1 MCWARQGA
9 ISLAIGLDL
18 KNQILG
24 LVWHAW
30 AGALLEGQ
38 GEQEVARGEGH
49 ALVRALAVLGAL
61 VGLPRV
67 LSKLCAVTRA
77 CAVSSRIHLEIRPFT

>member
-1 MCWARQGA
+1 MCWARQDSS
-9 ISLAIGLDL
+9 SLAIGLDL

-38 GEQEVARGEGH
+38 GEHKVKVSMGGVVVGH
-49 ALVRALAVLGAL
+49 VPTVKSVTGDCGAL
-61 VGLPRV
+61 
-67 LSKLCAVTRA
+67 SKQQAAPGSLRT
-77 CAVSSRIHLEIRPFT
+77 SRKL

>member
-9 ISLAIGLDL
+9 FLLAIGLDL

-38 GEQEVARGEGH
+38 GGQG
-49 ALVRALAVLGAL
+49 AVGG
-61 VGLPRV
+61 GLHPG
-67 LSKLCAVTRA
+67 
-77 CAVSSRIHLEIRPFT
+77 